1 MVKGIPYVAKGKD
14 QLGPSPV
21 QAGVIHPDEKKP

>member
-14 QLGPSPV
+14 QLAPAVTP
-21 QAGVIHPDEKKP
+21 ITP